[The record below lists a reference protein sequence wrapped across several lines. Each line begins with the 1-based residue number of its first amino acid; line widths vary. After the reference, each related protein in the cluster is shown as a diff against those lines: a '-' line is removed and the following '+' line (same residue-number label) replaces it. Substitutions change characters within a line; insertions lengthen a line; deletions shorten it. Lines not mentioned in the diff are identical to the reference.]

1 MRKHYFFTLVLG
13 SLLLFCQSCSKESA
27 LQASGLQSNPE
38 WVNTINVKLA
48 PNELYKLPID
58 NSSAIAITK
67 QASHYSIS
75 QIAADTKS
83 SALVY
88 NYMPALNYSGDDE
101 VMITV
106 TSKVA
111 SVGSPRCGN
120 GNSSSTSSSSTLI
133 KLQVGN

>member
-13 SLLLFCQSCSKESA
+13 GVLLFCQSCSKESVQTEMA
-27 LQASGLQSNPE
+27 RQSNPE
-38 WVNTINVKLA
+38 WVSTVNVKLA

-67 QASHYSIS
+67 QASHYSMS

-83 SALVY
+83 SGLVY
-88 NYMPALNYSGDDE
+88 SYLPALNYSGADE

-120 GNSSSTSSSSTLI
+120 GNSSSSSSSSTLI